1 MASLWG
7 GETIKDLA
15 LPALGGA
22 EHEALRP
29 CSSAPLEPP
38 KISSFLEHSA
48 FLSTCPNL
56 ARTPFCRKPS
66 RTDLPP
72 NVFF

>member
-1 MASLWG
+1 MTSLWG

-29 CSSAPLEPP
+29 CSSAALEPH

-56 ARTPFCRKPS
+56 ATSPF
-66 RTDLPP
+66 LQEAFQ
-72 NVFF
+72 N